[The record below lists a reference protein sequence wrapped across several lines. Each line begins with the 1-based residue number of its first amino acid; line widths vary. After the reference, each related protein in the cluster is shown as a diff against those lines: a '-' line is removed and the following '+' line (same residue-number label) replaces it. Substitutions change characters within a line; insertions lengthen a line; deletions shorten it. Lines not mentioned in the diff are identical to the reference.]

1 MECVLCVISQVIYCG
16 GYSGGDP
23 PLPIPNREVKPA
35 IADGTAP
42 PGGRVGS
49 CRSSRS
55 GPSHR
60 RPGPFVFI
68 RCLLS
73 IWGICP
79 SGGPVPFFEVRTF
92 TSKARFFFVPSLL
105 PSSLCQPRA
114 SCTGKPVAA
123 RGLVSGRGPRRTA
136 WEGWSEAE
144 GLPCK
149 RPGAGLP
156 GCTGLWICTSGTP
169 TEPPQV
175 HRTGGVH
182 LGSANEPSHRAL
194 PSANMP
200 WTTSE
205 PPLQALLGEL
215 HRQTRGRPRPR
226 EREVCRANAREQAF
240 SGALAQ

>member
-1 MECVLCVISQVIYCG
+1 MCVISQVIYCG

-60 RPGPFVFI
+60 RPGPF
-68 RCLLS
+68 
-73 IWGICP
+73 
-79 SGGPVPFFEVRTF
+79 
-92 TSKARFFFVPSLL
+92 FVPSLL

-114 SCTGKPVAA
+114 SCTGEPVAA
-123 RGLVSGRGPRRTA
+123 RGPVSGRDPRRQA

-149 RPGAGLP
+149 RPEQTFPGAKSVL
-156 GCTGLWICTSGTP
+156 
-169 TEPPQV
+169 
-175 HRTGGVH
+175 
-182 LGSANEPSHRAL
+182 NAL
-194 PSANMP
+194 
-200 WTTSE
+200 E
-205 PPLQALLGEL
+205 PPLQALLGGL
-215 HRQTRGRPRPR
+215 HRRTRGRPRPR
-226 EREVCRANAREQAF
+226 EREGPAPTGVGRMER
-240 SGALAQ
+240 SGRFAVQTPGEERIGSG

>member
-1 MECVLCVISQVIYCG
+1 MCVISQVIYCG

-73 IWGICP
+73 YWAICP

-92 TSKARFFFVPSLL
+92 TSKARTFCLYPL
-105 PSSLCQPRA
+105 PTLSA
-114 SCTGKPVAA
+114 
-123 RGLVSGRGPRRTA
+123 
-136 WEGWSEAE
+136 
-144 GLPCK
+144 
-149 RPGAGLP
+149 PGG
-156 GCTGLWICTSGTP
+156 
-169 TEPPQV
+169 
-175 HRTGGVH
+175 
-182 LGSANEPSHRAL
+182 
-194 PSANMP
+194 M
-200 WTTSE
+200 
-205 PPLQALLGEL
+205 

-226 EREVCRANAREQAF
+226 EREGPAPTGVGGMERSGRFAVQTPGSRSSRAPWHRKNPENPA
-240 SGALAQ
+240 ALLSRILPLLSFID